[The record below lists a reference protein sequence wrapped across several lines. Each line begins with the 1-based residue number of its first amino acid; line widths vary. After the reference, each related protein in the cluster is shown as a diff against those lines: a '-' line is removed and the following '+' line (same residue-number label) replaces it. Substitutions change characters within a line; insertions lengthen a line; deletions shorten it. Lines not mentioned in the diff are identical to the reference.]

1 MFGKNVLRLNSL
13 QIIWLRRHLLCWIV
27 LLIPFP
33 LYFWPFLQR
42 KAAIQEVTLL
52 RSGDFEEKIRG
63 KVLMVITDTVAGLSI
78 PTHPGSLQNGAD
90 PMSETPAATVQ
101 EKLIHA

>member
-1 MFGKNVLRLNSL
+1 MLRLNSL

-42 KAAIQEVTLL
+42 KTAIQPVTLL
-52 RSGDFEEKIRG
+52 RGDDFEEGIRG
-63 KVLMVITDTVAGLSI
+63 KVLMVTSDTVAGLSSS
-78 PTHPGSLQNGAD
+78 TNPGSLQDGTD
-90 PMSETPAATVQ
+90 PMSETPAAR
-101 EKLIHA
+101 EKKKLIHA